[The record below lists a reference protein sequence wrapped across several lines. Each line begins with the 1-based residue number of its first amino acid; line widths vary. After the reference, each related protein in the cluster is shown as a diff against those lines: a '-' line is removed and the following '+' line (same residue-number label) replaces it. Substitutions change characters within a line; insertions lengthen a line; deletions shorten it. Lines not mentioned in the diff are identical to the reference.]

1 MGCNCKKDKTELSKK
16 KDIRKRAKEA
26 IATAKRLWKE
36 KHFMPDPLI
45 RSQTDISTSSK
56 EPPNSTTR

>member
-36 KHFMPDPLI
+36 SGDSNMI
-45 RSQTDISTSSK
+45 ITSKDELGFK
-56 EPPNSTTR
+56 ESGDY

>member
-26 IATAKRLWKE
+26 IVTAKRLWKE
-36 KHFMPDPLI
+36 SGDNNMI
-45 RSQTDISTSSK
+45 ITSK
-56 EPPNSTTR
+56 DELGFK